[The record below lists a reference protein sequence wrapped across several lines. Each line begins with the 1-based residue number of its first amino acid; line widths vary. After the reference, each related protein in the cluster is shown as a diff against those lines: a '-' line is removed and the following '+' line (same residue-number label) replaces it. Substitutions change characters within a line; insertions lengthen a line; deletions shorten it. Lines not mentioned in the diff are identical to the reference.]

1 MRLELLQGGDRRK
14 PNLLKEAPL
23 SGPSGRGRSPVPL
36 LFGGNV
42 GGPTLGALSIYLSEE
57 TKVNQ
62 KATRVQRESAPA
74 ADAKKVGS
82 DLVRE
87 AREPL

>member
-1 MRLELLQGGDRRK
+1 MRLELRQGGNRRETD
-14 PNLLKEAPL
+14 LLKEAPL
-23 SGPSGRGRSPVPL
+23 AGPSGRGRSPVPL
-36 LFGGNV
+36 CMV
-42 GGPTLGALSIYLSEE
+42 GTSEVPPSGRSPYMGE

-62 KATRVQRESAPA
+62 KATRVHRESAPA